1 MYYSSKNSRN
11 RYYHHA
17 DCIYVRQIAAQ
28 NLLELGSIEE
38 AMVRGFKICPHCS
51 VIARL
56 YSKNRKQIDQF
67 CEKHGFVHYICEG
80 EMFVISDQDTAWRI
94 CCDEDSENELYLMHE
109 SKMMTRK
116 SEEFV
121 PYQFREYHRQH
132 MGPRTILGYLYC
144 IHDHDLYMQNE
155 GEIREKELVQRRREI
170 ESIRAVQRQIR
181 RQNRKKRGDREA
193 YTQKRRRS
201 KQQLRALA
209 SAFSNYRSAK
219 AANI

>member
-17 DCIYVRQIAAQ
+17 DCVYVRQIVAQ

-38 AMVRGFKICPHCS
+38 AMARGYKICPYCS
-51 VIARL
+51 AVARL
-56 YSKNRKQIDQF
+56 YRKNRKQIDQF
-67 CEKHGFVHYICEG
+67 CEEHEFVHYINEG
-80 EMFVISDQDTAWRI
+80 EMFVISDRDTAWRI
-94 CCDEDSENELYLMHE
+94 CCDEDSDNGLYLMHE
-109 SKMMTRK
+109 SKLTTMR

-132 MGPRTILGYLYC
+132 MGPRSILGYLYC
-144 IHDHDLYMQNE
+144 IHDHDLYKQRE
-155 GEIREKELVQRRREI
+155 EETREKELAQRQREI
-170 ESIRAVQRQIR
+170 DNIRAVQRQIH
-181 RQNRKKRGDREA
+181 RQNRKKRGGREA

-201 KQQLRALA
+201 KQQLKALT
-209 SAFSNYRSAK
+209 SSFSNYRYAK